1 MARSASLGRRAR
13 AAAAPPRRN
22 RRSALLPLAL
32 PLLGALALLAA
43 ADAQAQAPPT
53 PTGLTLTAGDGQFT
67 ARWNASPGAG
77 TYVIRYAPQGGAWA
91 AVFARPGTATSKTIV
106 SSSAITISNGTTY
119 WARIRACAG
128 TSTGGANCSALS
140 AAATVTPRAAP
151 ADPPPAATPTVS
163 ISASPNPVAEG
174 ARVTLKVTLSEALA
188 KDVTIPVTTTRG
200 TAERGDVPVP
210 NYFMLIPSGETAA
223 ATTIQTAQDD
233 DEDDETFILA
243 LAVGELPAGVSAG
256 TASSVTV
263 TIADDDAPDPPPA
276 ATPTVS
282 ISALPNPVAEGA
294 RVTLKVTLSAAL
306 AKDVTIPVTT
316 TRGTA
321 ERGDVP
327 VPNYF
332 MLIPSGETA
341 AATTIQ
347 TAQDD
352 DTDHETFILA
362 LAAGE
367 LPAGVSAGT
376 ASSVTVTIADDDAPD
391 PPPARPQLSFASAS
405 YSVHEGE
412 SVTLTVNI
420 APRLASASDV
430 VLNAIFTTVVGD
442 ARTPG
447 DYTLSGVTGSGGLWN
462 LTLPANASSAA
473 FTLSAVADGT
483 AEGNEAV
490 TFRLAR
496 ETADAPYDVAAGAAG
511 RATVTIADPRP
522 PAVPAVRLSA
532 SPATVAEGSPV
543 TVTATLSAALA
554 EDVSIPVALTGG
566 TAEPGDFGALASIR
580 IPAGS
585 ASGAGTVTTAHDADD
600 EDETF
605 TVALGSLPPSVSA
618 GTPSSV
624 TVTIADGGATGDG
637 DDADDEAP
645 AAPTVSISASPNP
658 VAEGSAVTVRVTL
671 TAALAA
677 DVTIPVGLFAV
688 TAEPGDFG
696 ALASIRIPAGST
708 VGAAEVATARD
719 GDADD
724 ETFTVEMALESLPR
738 EVRAHARHWV
748 VVTIADS
755 AAREPG
761 GGEPPGGG
769 TDPGGIDPPDTGA
782 SATPVVGRRARAIAA
797 PYCFVPGAGELDA
810 LGESTH
816 LAYRLDGGKDFDLC
830 LWDADE
836 NWRDAPAYASCRGGG
851 GAFPRHSTPEAGGEP
866 AGGAAPAGPGGGPS
880 GEKTLS
886 AERAAGLMACVVP
899 TGGEGGDWLLRVAP
913 ENIAPENPE

>member
-1 MARSASLGRRAR
+1 MAL
-13 AAAAPPRRN
+13 
-22 RRSALLPLAL
+22 
-32 PLLGALALLAA
+32 LLAA
-43 ADAQAQAPPT
+43 APARAQAPPT
-53 PTGLTLTAGDGQFT
+53 PTGLTLAAGDGQFT
-67 ARWNASPGAG
+67 ATWNASPGAG

-106 SSSAITISNGTTY
+106 SGSAITISNGTTY

-128 TSTGGANCSALS
+128 GSTSGANCSALS

-151 ADPPPAATPTVS
+151 ADPPPARPR
-163 ISASPNPVAEG
+163 IG
-174 ARVTLKVTLSEALA
+174 FA
-188 KDVTIPVTTTRG
+188 K
-200 TAERGDVPVP
+200 
-210 NYFMLIPSGETAA
+210 AA
-223 ATTIQTAQDD
+223 
-233 DEDDETFILA
+233 
-243 LAVGELPAGVSAG
+243 
-256 TASSVTV
+256 
-263 TIADDDAPDPPPA
+263 
-276 ATPTVS
+276 
-282 ISALPNPVAEGA
+282 
-294 RVTLKVTLSAAL
+294 
-306 AKDVTIPVTT
+306 
-316 TRGTA
+316 
-321 ERGDVP
+321 
-327 VPNYF
+327 
-332 MLIPSGETA
+332 
-341 AATTIQ
+341 
-347 TAQDD
+347 
-352 DTDHETFILA
+352 
-362 LAAGE
+362 
-367 LPAGVSAGT
+367 
-376 ASSVTVTIADDDAPD
+376 
-391 PPPARPQLSFASAS
+391 
-405 YSVHEGE
+405 YSVHEGA

-420 APRLASASDV
+420 APRLASASEVIVDTGSG
-430 VLNAIFTTVVGD
+430 FT
-442 ARTPG
+442 ARTPE
-447 DYTLSGVTGSGGLWN
+447 DYTLSGATGTSGLWN
-462 LTLPANASSAA
+462 LTLPADASSAA

-483 AEGNEAV
+483 AEGDETV
-490 TFRLAR
+490 VFRLNPR
-496 ETADAPYDVAAGAAG
+496 SADVPYDVAAAG
-511 RATVTIADPRP
+511 RQTAVTISDPRP

-543 TVTATLSAALA
+543 TVTATLTAALA
-554 EDVSIPVALTGG
+554 EDVTIPVALTGG

-658 VAEGSAVTVRVTL
+658 VAEGSAVTVTVTL
-671 TAALAA
+671 TAALAS

-696 ALASIRIPAGST
+696 ALASIRIPAGSAS
-708 VGAAEVATARD
+708 GAAEVATARD

-769 TDPGGIDPPDTGA
+769 ADPGGIDTGPPDTGA
-782 SATPVVGRRARAIAA
+782 SATPVVGRRARAIDS
-797 PYCFVPGAGELDA
+797 PYCFVPESAELHA

-836 NWRDAPAYASCRGGG
+836 NWKDAPAYASCRGGG
-851 GAFPRHSTPEAGGEP
+851 GAFPRHASPEVGAEP
-866 AGGAAPAGPGGGPS
+866 AGGAAPIEPS
-880 GEKTLS
+880 GEKALS

-913 ENIAPENPE
+913 ENIAPENPGPENPAPENPE

>member
-1 MARSASLGRRAR
+1 MARSASRGRRAR
-13 AAAAPPRRN
+13 AAAAPPRRL

-67 ARWNASPGAG
+67 AAWNASPGAG

-151 ADPPPAATPTVS
+151 ADPPPTATPTVS

-174 ARVTLKVTLSEALA
+174 ARVTLKVTLSAALA

-210 NYFMLIPSGETAA
+210 NYFMLIPSGQTAA

-233 DEDDETFILA
+233 DTDDETFTLA
-243 LAVGELPAGVSAG
+243 LAAGELPAGVSAG

-282 ISALPNPVAEGA
+282 ISASPNPVAEGA

-391 PPPARPQLSFASAS
+391 PPPARPRVSFASAS

-420 APRLASASDV
+420 APRLASASEV
-430 VLNAIFTTVVGD
+430 VVDTDSGFT
-442 ARTPG
+442 ARTPE
-447 DYTLSGVTGSGGLWN
+447 DYTLSGATGTAGLWY
-462 LTLPANASSAA
+462 LTLPANADSAA

-483 AEGNEAV
+483 AEGDEAV
-490 TFRLAR
+490 VFRLSPR
-496 ETADAPYDVAAGAAG
+496 SADVPYDVAATNRQTA
-511 RATVTIADPRP
+511 VTISDPRP

-554 EDVSIPVALTGG
+554 EDVSIPVALTAG

-585 ASGAGTVTTAHDADD
+585 ASGAGTVATARDGDD

-605 TVALGSLPPSVSA
+605 TVSLGTLPSSVSA
-618 GTPSSV
+618 GTPASV
-624 TVTIADGGATGDG
+624 TVTIADGDATGDG

-671 TAALAA
+671 TAALAE

-696 ALASIRIPAGST
+696 ALASIRIPAGS
-708 VGAAEVATARD
+708 VSGAAEVATARD
-719 GDADD
+719 GDAED

-836 NWRDAPAYASCRGGG
+836 NWKDAPAYASCRGAG
-851 GAFPRHSTPEAGGEP
+851 GAFPRRSTPEPAGEP
-866 AGGAAPAGPGGGPS
+866 AG
-880 GEKTLS
+880 EKALS

-913 ENIAPENPE
+913 ENIAPENIAPENPGPENPE

>member
-1 MARSASLGRRAR
+1 MKVNESVTIPAWNSVIIAEPSRAEPSRAEPSRAEPGPDPVARSASLGRRAR
-13 AAAAPPRRN
+13 AATAPPRRN
-22 RRSALLPLAL
+22 RRFALLPAALA
-32 PLLGALALLAA
+32 LLGAMALLLAA
-43 ADAQAQAPPT
+43 ADARAQAPPT
-53 PTGLTLTAGDGQFT
+53 PTGLTLAAGDGQFT

-106 SSSAITISNGTTY
+106 SGSAITISNGTTY

-128 TSTGGANCSALS
+128 GSTSGANCSALS
-140 AAATVTPRAAP
+140 ARATVTPRAAP
-151 ADPPPAATPTVS
+151 ADPPPARPR
-163 ISASPNPVAEG
+163 IGFASTTYSVHEG
-174 ARVTLKVTLSEALA
+174 ESVTLTVNIAPQLA
-188 KDVTIPVTTTRG
+188 
-200 TAERGDVPVP
+200 
-210 NYFMLIPSGETAA
+210 S
-223 ATTIQTAQDD
+223 
-233 DEDDETFILA
+233 
-243 LAVGELPAGVSAG
+243 
-256 TASSVTV
+256 ASSVRTAWSGTSRATLGEDFTLGGTTGSMGQQRLTLPANADSATFTVAAAADGLTEGEETALLQLIRVDGAPYDVVLGSHQTTV
-263 TIADDDAPDPPPA
+263 TISDPPP
-276 ATPTVS
+276 
-282 ISALPNPVAEGA
+282 
-294 RVTLKVTLSAAL
+294 
-306 AKDVTIPVTT
+306 
-316 TRGTA
+316 
-321 ERGDVP
+321 
-327 VPNYF
+327 
-332 MLIPSGETA
+332 
-341 AATTIQ
+341 
-347 TAQDD
+347 
-352 DTDHETFILA
+352 
-362 LAAGE
+362 
-367 LPAGVSAGT
+367 
-376 ASSVTVTIADDDAPD
+376 
-391 PPPARPQLSFASAS
+391 RPQLSFASAS

-420 APRLASASDV
+420 APRLAGASSVFVNTDSG
-430 VLNAIFTTVVGD
+430 FT
-442 ARTPG
+442 ARTPE
-447 DYTLSGVTGSGGLWN
+447 DYTLSGATGTSGLWN
-462 LTLPANASSAA
+462 LTLPADASSAA

-543 TVTATLSAALA
+543 TVTATLSEALA
-554 EDVSIPVALTGG
+554 EDVSIPVTLTGG
-566 TAEPGDFGALASIR
+566 TAEPGDFGALASIA
-580 IPAGS
+580 IAAGS
-585 ASGAGTVTTAHDADD
+585 TSGTGTVTTARDGDAD
-600 EDETF
+600 DETF
-605 TVALGSLPPSVSA
+605 TVSLGTLPPSVSA
-618 GTPSSV
+618 GTPASV
-624 TVTIADGGATGDG
+624 TVTIADGDATGDG
-637 DDADDEAP
+637 DAP

-671 TAALAA
+671 TAALAE

-719 GDADD
+719 GDAED

-761 GGEPPGGG
+761 GGGGEPGGG
-769 TDPGGIDPPDTGA
+769 GGGIDPPDTGA

-797 PYCFVPGAGELDA
+797 PYCFVPDRAELDA

-866 AGGAAPAGPGGGPS
+866 AGEPAG
-880 GEKTLS
+880 EKALT

-899 TGGEGGDWLLRVAP
+899 TGEEGGDWLLRVAP
-913 ENIAPENPE
+913 ENIAPGNPAPEDPE

>member
-1 MARSASLGRRAR
+1 MAL
-13 AAAAPPRRN
+13 
-22 RRSALLPLAL
+22 
-32 PLLGALALLAA
+32 LLAA
-43 ADAQAQAPPT
+43 APARAQVPPT
-53 PTGLTLTAGDGQFT
+53 PTGLTLAAGDGQFT

-140 AAATVTPRAAP
+140 AAATVTPNKPKQPPGPPGNLEVAP
-151 ADPPPAATPTVS
+151 GDGALTLTWTAPSGPAPMYLVMWKESSAGRGLATTVGDPSTGWLQKDVSQTRYTIGGLTNGTAYDVQVLAHDGEVHSPWVTASGTPAA
-163 ISASPNPVAEG
+163 
-174 ARVTLKVTLSEALA
+174 
-188 KDVTIPVTTTRG
+188 
-200 TAERGDVPVP
+200 
-210 NYFMLIPSGETAA
+210 
-223 ATTIQTAQDD
+223 
-233 DEDDETFILA
+233 
-243 LAVGELPAGVSAG
+243 
-256 TASSVTV
+256 
-263 TIADDDAPDPPPA
+263 
-276 ATPTVS
+276 
-282 ISALPNPVAEGA
+282 
-294 RVTLKVTLSAAL
+294 
-306 AKDVTIPVTT
+306 
-316 TRGTA
+316 
-321 ERGDVP
+321 
-327 VPNYF
+327 
-332 MLIPSGETA
+332 
-341 AATTIQ
+341 
-347 TAQDD
+347 
-352 DTDHETFILA
+352 
-362 LAAGE
+362 
-367 LPAGVSAGT
+367 
-376 ASSVTVTIADDDAPD
+376 
-391 PPPARPQLSFASAS
+391 
-405 YSVHEGE
+405 
-412 SVTLTVNI
+412 
-420 APRLASASDV
+420 
-430 VLNAIFTTVVGD
+430 
-442 ARTPG
+442 
-447 DYTLSGVTGSGGLWN
+447 
-462 LTLPANASSAA
+462 
-473 FTLSAVADGT
+473 
-483 AEGNEAV
+483 
-490 TFRLAR
+490 
-496 ETADAPYDVAAGAAG
+496 
-511 RATVTIADPRP
+511 
-522 PAVPAVRLSA
+522 PAVRLSA

-554 EDVSIPVALTGG
+554 EDVSIPVTLTGV

-585 ASGAGTVTTAHDADD
+585 ASGAAEVATARDGDD

-605 TVALGSLPPSVSA
+605 TVALGTLPSSVSA
-618 GTPSSV
+618 GTPASV
-624 TVTIADGGATGDG
+624 TVTIADGDATGDG

-658 VAEGSAVTVRVTL
+658 VAEGAAVTVRVTL

-677 DVTIPVGLFAV
+677 DVTIPVGLFPV

-769 TDPGGIDPPDTGA
+769 ADPGGIDPPDTGA

-810 LGESTH
+810 LGESAH

-851 GAFPRHSTPEAGGEP
+851 GAFPRHSTPEPGAEP
-866 AGGAAPAGPGGGPS
+866 AGGAAPAGPAGEPS
-880 GEKTLS
+880 SEKTLS

-913 ENIAPENPE
+913 ENIATGNPAPEDPE

>member
-1 MARSASLGRRAR
+1 MVRSASRGHRAR
-13 AAAAPPRRN
+13 AATAPPRRL
-22 RRSALLPLAL
+22 RRFALLPAALA
-32 PLLGALALLAA
+32 LLGAMALLLAA
-43 ADAQAQAPPT
+43 ADVRAQAPPT
-53 PTGLTLTAGDGQFT
+53 PTGLTLAAGDGQFT

-106 SSSAITISNGTTY
+106 SGSAITISNGTTY

-128 TSTGGANCSALS
+128 GSTSGANCSALS

-151 ADPPPAATPTVS
+151 ADPPPARPRIGFAKAAYSVD
-163 ISASPNPVAEG
+163 EG
-174 ARVTLKVTLSEALA
+174 ASVTLTVNISPQLA
-188 KDVTIPVTTTRG
+188 
-200 TAERGDVPVP
+200 E
-210 NYFMLIPSGETAA
+210 
-223 ATTIQTAQDD
+223 
-233 DEDDETFILA
+233 
-243 LAVGELPAGVSAG
+243 
-256 TASSVTV
+256 ASSVYVSATTPLSADENDYALTGVGGRRGTRILTLPANASSATFTLDAAADGATEGDETVSFLLSRAVEDAPYEVPNAGSETTV
-263 TIADDDAPDPPPA
+263 TIADPPP
-276 ATPTVS
+276 
-282 ISALPNPVAEGA
+282 
-294 RVTLKVTLSAAL
+294 
-306 AKDVTIPVTT
+306 
-316 TRGTA
+316 
-321 ERGDVP
+321 
-327 VPNYF
+327 
-332 MLIPSGETA
+332 
-341 AATTIQ
+341 
-347 TAQDD
+347 
-352 DTDHETFILA
+352 
-362 LAAGE
+362 
-367 LPAGVSAGT
+367 
-376 ASSVTVTIADDDAPD
+376 
-391 PPPARPQLSFASAS
+391 RPQLSFASTT

-420 APRLASASDV
+420 APRLAGASSVIVDTDSG
-430 VLNAIFTTVVGD
+430 FT
-442 ARTPG
+442 ARTPE
-447 DYTLSGVTGSGGLWN
+447 DYTLSGATGSAGLWT
-462 LTLPANASSAA
+462 LALPANADSAA
-473 FTLSAVADGT
+473 FTLSAVADGA
-483 AEGNEAV
+483 AEGDEAV
-490 TFRLAR
+490 TFRLAK
-496 ETADAPYDVAAGAAG
+496 EAADSPYDVAAGAH
-511 RATVTIADPRP
+511 RTTVTIADPRP

-554 EDVSIPVALTGG
+554 AEVTIPVTLTAG

-585 ASGAGTVTTAHDADD
+585 ASGAAEVATARDGDAD
-600 EDETF
+600 DETF
-605 TVALGSLPPSVSA
+605 TVALGSLPASVSA
-618 GTPSSV
+618 GTPASV

-637 DDADDEAP
+637 DDP

-696 ALASIRIPAGST
+696 ALASIRIPAGSAS
-708 VGAAEVATARD
+708 GAAEVATARD

-761 GGEPPGGG
+761 GGGGEPGGG
-769 TDPGGIDPPDTGA
+769 GGGIDPPDTGA

-797 PYCFVPGAGELDA
+797 PYCFVPDQEELDA

-851 GAFPRHSTPEAGGEP
+851 GAFPRRSTPEPGAEP
-866 AGGAAPAGPGGGPS
+866 AGGAAPAGPGG
-880 GEKTLS
+880 EKALS

-899 TGGEGGDWLLRVAP
+899 TGEEGGDWLLRVAP
-913 ENIAPENPE
+913 DNPGPEDPGPEDPE

>member
-1 MARSASLGRRAR
+1 MARSASRGRRAR
-13 AAAAPPRRN
+13 AAAAPPRRL

-67 ARWNASPGAG
+67 AAWNASPGAG

-151 ADPPPAATPTVS
+151 ADPPPTATPTVS
-163 ISASPNPVAEG
+163 ISAS
-174 ARVTLKVTLSEALA
+174 
-188 KDVTIPVTTTRG
+188 
-200 TAERGDVPVP
+200 
-210 NYFMLIPSGETAA
+210 
-223 ATTIQTAQDD
+223 
-233 DEDDETFILA
+233 
-243 LAVGELPAGVSAG
+243 
-256 TASSVTV
+256 
-263 TIADDDAPDPPPA
+263 
-276 ATPTVS
+276 
-282 ISALPNPVAEGA
+282 PNPVAEGA

-391 PPPARPQLSFASAS
+391 PPPARPRVSFASTT

-420 APRLASASDV
+420 APRLASASEV
-430 VLNAIFTTVVGD
+430 VVDTDSGFT
-442 ARTPG
+442 ARTPE
-447 DYTLSGVTGSGGLWN
+447 DYTLSGATGTAGLWH
-462 LTLPANASSAA
+462 LTLPADASSAA

-483 AEGNEAV
+483 AEGDEAV
-490 TFRLAR
+490 VFRLSPR
-496 ETADAPYDVAAGAAG
+496 SADVPYDVAATNRQTA
-511 RATVTIADPRP
+511 VTISDPRP

-554 EDVSIPVALTGG
+554 AEVTIPVTLTAG
-566 TAEPGDFGALASIR
+566 TAEPGDYGALASIR

-585 ASGAGTVTTAHDADD
+585 ASGTGDGRDGARRRRRRRDLHGGAGHA
-600 EDETF
+600 
-605 TVALGSLPPSVSA
+605 ALRRCRRA
-618 GTPSSV
+618 TPSSV
-624 TVTIADGGATGDG
+624 TVTIADGGATT
-637 DDADDEAP
+637 ATTPTTTRPRPRSRSRPRPTRWPRAP
-645 AAPTVSISASPNP
+645 
-658 VAEGSAVTVRVTL
+658 R
-671 TAALAA
+671 
-677 DVTIPVGLFAV
+677 
-688 TAEPGDFG
+688 
-696 ALASIRIPAGST
+696 
-708 VGAAEVATARD
+708 
-719 GDADD
+719 
-724 ETFTVEMALESLPR
+724 
-738 EVRAHARHWV
+738 
-748 VVTIADS
+748 
-755 AAREPG
+755 
-761 GGEPPGGG
+761 
-769 TDPGGIDPPDTGA
+769 
-782 SATPVVGRRARAIAA
+782 
-797 PYCFVPGAGELDA
+797 
-810 LGESTH
+810 
-816 LAYRLDGGKDFDLC
+816 
-830 LWDADE
+830 
-836 NWRDAPAYASCRGGG
+836 
-851 GAFPRHSTPEAGGEP
+851 
-866 AGGAAPAGPGGGPS
+866 
-880 GEKTLS
+880 
-886 AERAAGLMACVVP
+886 
-899 TGGEGGDWLLRVAP
+899 
-913 ENIAPENPE
+913 